1 MMAYINILEVVYPI
15 GAMYLSIQNI
25 SPAEIIGGTWS
36 KIEGQYL
43 IGADDTYEV
52 SSTGGTRD
60 YTLTTNNMPSHY
72 HTTWWK
78 RTNITINSS
87 GNTHVVVNQ
96 TNTGASGPSAGYMT
110 SSGGGAAFYNY
121 APLLRCQYLGQN
133 GVILPS
139 FGEVI

>member
-1 MMAYINILEVVYPI
+1 MAYINILEAIYPI
-15 GAMYLSIQNI
+15 GAMYLSIQNT

-43 IGADDTYEV
+43 IGADDNYEV
-52 SSTGGTRD
+52 TSTGGTTN

-72 HTTWWK
+72 HTVWWK

-87 GNTHVVVNQ
+87 GNSHVVVNH
-96 TNTGASGPSAGYMT
+96 TNTGASGPHSGYMT
-110 SSGGGAAFYNY
+110 ASGGGATFYGY
-121 APLLRCQYLGQN
+121 PALLRCQYLGQD
-133 GVILPS
+133 GIVPLL